1 MVMLIYENS
10 RYQVEIEGTSIRVTN
25 PFGDTYK
32 GAIED
37 GNLIFKSAIALS
49 YARKAKEEL
58 GF

>member
-1 MVMLIYENS
+1 MLIYENS